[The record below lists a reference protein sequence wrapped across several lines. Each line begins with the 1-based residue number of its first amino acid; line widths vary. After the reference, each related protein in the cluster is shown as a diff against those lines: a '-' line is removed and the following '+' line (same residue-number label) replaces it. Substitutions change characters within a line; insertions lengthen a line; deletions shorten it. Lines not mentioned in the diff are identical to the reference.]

1 MDNFF
6 QLESSQEFRYFSE
19 DQGRWGILSNLKNKE
34 KHIPKLLEFLKTK
47 GIKKAIPG
55 GKYGCCLMLKTL
67 FSEEIK
73 NISMGK
79 LISFVKKSVTDQLYV
94 HLKTLIVKNNF
105 YVLEEEIISEKL
117 AQL

>member
-1 MDNFF
+1 
-6 QLESSQEFRYFSE
+6 
-19 DQGRWGILSNLKNKE
+19 
-34 KHIPKLLEFLKTK
+34 
-47 GIKKAIPG
+47 
-55 GKYGCCLMLKTL
+55 MLKTL